1 MQGMKKNVLLFVAS
15 IILATTTLA
24 SPAGKTKG
32 EQIDVLFTTKNQ
44 KAEQTRPKAPALRLF
59 SAVVDTDSNA
69 VFVSSRYDVG
79 EVSVTLENISTGDFY
94 SYTFDSADTALL
106 PINCASGFWTIML
119 ILDSGAEYVGEFE
132 L

>member
-1 MQGMKKNVLLFVAS
+1 MIKTILSVFATVIVA
-15 IILATTTLA
+15 ATALA
-24 SPAGKTKG
+24 SPTGSRKG
-32 EQIDVLFTTKNQ
+32 DFVMVPISEADKNNDES
-44 KAEQTRPKAPALRLF
+44 KSRPQAPALRLF

-119 ILDSGAEYVGEFE
+119 TLDSGAEYVGEFE

>member
-44 KAEQTRPKAPALRLF
+44 KAEQTRPKAPAFRLF

-79 EVSVTLENISTGDFY
+79 EVSATIENLSSGDCEQ
-94 SYTFDSADTALL
+94 YTFDSTETAIL
-106 PINCASGFWTIML
+106 PFSCSAGFWQIIL
-119 ILDSGAEYVGEFE
+119 ILDNGVEYVGEFQ

>member
-1 MQGMKKNVLLFVAS
+1 MKKHYLLLVVSMA
-15 IILATTTLA
+15 LATTTLA
-24 SPAGKTKG
+24 SPTEKTMG
-32 EQIDVLFTTKNQ
+32 EIISVPIQ
-44 KAEQTRPKAPALRLF
+44 KTDESTPSVRPQAPALRLF
-59 SAVVDTDSNA
+59 SAFVDTDSNA
-69 VFVSSRYDVG
+69 LFVSSRYDVG

-119 ILDSGAEYVGEFE
+119 TLDSGAEYVGEFE